1 MDTIVLSFFYKGQ
14 ILYVLETGKIITNS
28 GNEASGMSAE
38 VREGIS
44 VGGGWGYMVSVF
56 DGGNKIAI
64 KSTAV

>member
-14 ILYVLETGKIITNS
+14 ILHVLESGKVITNS

-44 VGGGWGYMVSVF
+44 AGGELGYMVSVF

-64 KSTAV
+64 KSPAA